1 MGAGDKGTDVT
12 NLQTKTKSV
21 ICVDA
26 LTRRYKR
33 NHDMK
38 KPKKIT
44 KKLILQII
52 WVICVLAGIMFWM
65 PKVDNLFSQDYSSIL
80 NHISLNDSWDIT
92 IGNDVYHDVSLD
104 TFKFDA
110 VIKGTEIM
118 LNRTLP
124 DNWNI
129 ADGTLRLHTR
139 YAALSVLIDDKPIYQ
154 YGYDRMM
161 ENKIVGSGYLFV
173 NFPEEYQGKEITI
186 QFTPSENNA
195 FTSFDPIR
203 IYEWQNAY
211 RILLTENRIPMFL
224 GCFLFVFGLM
234 TCFITI
240 FTLTSSRKYIR
251 VLCISIF
258 SICTGLWTLC
268 YYNVISIFSMP
279 LYSISL
285 LEYMSL
291 YLAPIPLLVYLWYDV
306 ARLEKKLFKV
316 CYRIL
321 STIHIAITI
330 IMIGLQVTDTV
341 HCTTTLKY
349 MQMLIVCSLSYFIFI
364 ELMNLKSSRASDRL
378 FLVGMLLVAVCIS
391 YDLISY
397 SFNRY
402 LGKTV
407 LTLRGVTSLGLV
419 IFIFILVGSFCFEM
433 TQKIMQE
440 TERNF
445 LIKSAYTD
453 ELTQIHNRRYCM
465 EYMNK
470 MKDSENLDYT
480 VICFDLNNLKTV
492 NDTYGHAMG
501 DVLIKNAADVISK
514 TFEQYGL
521 VARMG
526 GDEFIAIIETS
537 DQEEINRLKELFR
550 TNIEQKNK
558 EITDLNMSIAYGYA
572 SCNPKEYN
580 IEKIYQIADNHMYET
595 KKQMKQKNNIT

>member
-1 MGAGDKGTDVT
+1 
-12 NLQTKTKSV
+12 
-21 ICVDA
+21 
-26 LTRRYKR
+26 
-33 NHDMK
+33 MK
-38 KPKKIT
+38 KQRKIT

-52 WVICVLAGIMFWM
+52 WVVCALAGIMFLM

-80 NHISLNDSWDIT
+80 KHVSLNDSWDIT
-92 IGNDVYHDVSLD
+92 IGNDAYHDVSLD
-104 TFKFDA
+104 TFQFDA
-110 VIKGTEIM
+110 VSKGTEIT
-118 LNRTLP
+118 LTRTLP
-124 DNWNI
+124 DNWDI
-129 ADGTLRLHTR
+129 ADGTLRLNIR
-139 YAALSVLIDDKPIYQ
+139 YAALSVLIDDKTIYQ

-161 ENKIVGSGYLFV
+161 ENKIIGCGNLFV
-173 NFPEEYQGKEITI
+173 NFPEEYQGKKITV

-195 FTSFDPIR
+195 FTSFEPIS
-203 IYEWQNAY
+203 IYEWQNAH
-211 RILLTENRIPMFL
+211 RILLTENRLPLFL

-240 FTLTSSRKYIR
+240 FTLASSRKYIR

-258 SICTGLWTLC
+258 SICMGLWTLC
-268 YYNVISIFSMP
+268 YYDVISIFSMP
-279 LYSISL
+279 LYSITL

-291 YLAPIPLLVYLWYDV
+291 YLAPIPLFVYLWYDV

-321 STIHIAITI
+321 ATIHIAAI
-330 IMIGLQVTDTV
+330 IVVIGLQATNTV
-341 HCTTTLKY
+341 HFPTTLKY
-349 MQMLIVCSLSYFIFI
+349 VQMLIVCSLLYFIFI

-378 FLVGMLLVAVCIS
+378 FLVGMLLVTVCIA

-397 SFNRY
+397 SLNRY
-402 LGKTV
+402 LGKNV
-407 LTLRGVTSLGLV
+407 LTMRGVTSLGLV
-419 IFIFILVGSFCFEM
+419 IFIFILFGSFCFEM

-440 TERNF
+440 AERNF

-470 MKDSENLDYT
+470 IKASENLDYT

-501 DVLIKNAADVISK
+501 DVLIKSAADVISK
-514 TFEQYGL
+514 TFEQHGL

-537 DQEEINRLKELFR
+537 DQEEINRLQELFR
-550 TNIEQKNK
+550 KNIEQKNK
-558 EITDLNMSIAYGYA
+558 EVMDLNMSIAYGYA

-595 KKQMKQKNNIT
+595 KKQMKQKNNVT

>member
-1 MGAGDKGTDVT
+1 MK
-12 NLQTKTKSV
+12 NSKHMLQCFTENA
-21 ICVDA
+21 IYVDA
-26 LTRRYKR
+26 LSRRYKR

-38 KPKKIT
+38 MPKKIT

-52 WVICVLAGIMFWM
+52 WVIYALASIMFWL
-65 PKVDNLFSQDYSSIL
+65 PKVDNLFSQDYSAII
-80 NHISLNDSWDIT
+80 NHVSLNDAWDIT

-110 VIKGTEIM
+110 VSKGTKIT

-124 DNWNI
+124 DDWNI
-129 ADGTLRLHTR
+129 SEGTLRLHIR
-139 YAALSVLIDDKPIYQ
+139 QAALTVLIDDKPIYQ

-161 ENKIVGSGYLFV
+161 ENKTVGSGYLFV
-173 NFPEEYQGKEITI
+173 NFPEEYQGAEITI
-186 QFTPSENNA
+186 QLTPSENKA

-211 RILLTENRIPMFL
+211 RILLTENRLPMFL
-224 GCFLFVFGLM
+224 GCFLFIFGLM
-234 TCFITI
+234 TCLITI
-240 FTLTSSRKYIR
+240 FALTSSRKYIR

-285 LEYMSL
+285 LEYLSL
-291 YLAPIPLLVYLWYDV
+291 YLAPLPLLVYLWYDV
-306 ARLEKKLFKV
+306 ARLGKKCFKV

-321 STIHIAITI
+321 STIHVAATI
-330 IMIGLQVTDTV
+330 IMIGLHATDTV
-341 HCTTTLKY
+341 HFPTTLKY
-349 MQMLIVCSLSYFIFI
+349 MQMLLVCSLSYFIFI
-364 ELMNLKSSRASDRL
+364 EIMNLKSSRTSDRL
-378 FLVGMLLVAVCIS
+378 FLVGMLLVAACIS

-402 LGKTV
+402 LGRTI
-407 LTLRGVTSLGLV
+407 LTIRGVTSLGLV
-419 IFIFILVGSFCFEM
+419 IFIFLLISSFYFEM

-440 TERNF
+440 AERNF

-501 DVLIKNAADVISK
+501 DILIKSAAEVISK
-514 TFEQYGL
+514 TFEPYGL

-537 DQEEINRLKELFR
+537 DQEEINRLQELFR

-558 EITDLNMSIAYGYA
+558 EVTDLNMSIAYGYA

-580 IEKIYQIADNHMYET
+580 VEKIYQIADNHMYET
-595 KKQMKQKNNIT
+595 KKQMKQNNNIT

>member
-33 NHDMK
+33 NYDMK

-110 VIKGTEIM
+110 VSKGTEIM

-316 CYRIL
+316 CYRLL